1 MMRFNIAY
9 VDKRRA
15 MDIIEKAHGHEMEAR
30 AESLLENAFRGS
42 DMPNGA
48 GAIPEAVKTPKA
60 FTSITEGLTGCKEIA
75 SSLSTRSRKLVS
87 VFTGQSEP
95 PKETEEKKEV
105 DSVVLTHVLQDVEAE
120 LRKSLSEI
128 SDDLEK
134 LENAW

>member
-30 AESLLENAFRGS
+30 AESLLENVFRGS

-48 GAIPEAVKTPKA
+48 GAMPEAVKTQKA

-87 VFTGQSEP
+87 AFTGQSEP
-95 PKETEEKKEV
+95 LKETEEKKEV

>member
-1 MMRFNIAY
+1 MTTLEGWVNKQRKFILEQSRL
-9 VDKRRA
+9 VEE
-15 MDIIEKAHGHEMEAR
+15 IEAGEE
-30 AESLLENAFRGS
+30 LLNAFRGS

-75 SSLSTRSRKLVS
+75 SSLSIRSRQLVS
-87 VFTGQSEP
+87 ALTGQSEP
-95 PKETEEKKEV
+95 TKETGEKKEV
-105 DSVVLTHVLQDVEAE
+105 DSVVLTHVLQDIKVE

-128 SDDLEK
+128 SDNLEK

>member
-1 MMRFNIAY
+1 MTILSLEEWVNRQKKFILEQS
-9 VDKRRA
+9 R
-15 MDIIEKAHGHEMEAR
+15 HEMEAR
-30 AESLLENAFRGS
+30 AESLFEHAFRGS

-48 GAIPEAVKTPKA
+48 GAMPEAVKTLKA

-87 VFTGQSEP
+87 LYTGQSEP
-95 PKETEEKKEV
+95 LKETEEKREV
-105 DSVVLTHVLQDVEAE
+105 DSVVLTHVLQDAEAE

-128 SDDLEK
+128 SDNLEK